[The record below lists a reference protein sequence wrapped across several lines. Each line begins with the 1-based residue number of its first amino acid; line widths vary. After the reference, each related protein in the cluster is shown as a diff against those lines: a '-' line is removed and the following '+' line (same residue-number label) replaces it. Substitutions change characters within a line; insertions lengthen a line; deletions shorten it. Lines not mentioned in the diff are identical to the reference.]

1 MSKVIGKEQSA
12 DCESWILPS
21 FSDGANS
28 GNGGVL
34 TASQIEKVQKEAYDE
49 AHAEG
54 FQKGLEEGL
63 AAAAEQLKLR
73 LDVLNGLI
81 DSLAAPF
88 TELDSQID
96 EELIVLVQSLVKQM
110 VRREIKTEPGQI
122 MAVIREAIESLP
134 VASRQLQLR
143 LHPQDAALVN
153 EFYASGDKELSWDI
167 VEDPLITRGG
177 CKVITEVTQVDATL
191 ETRLNQ
197 LFAHVFGERQ
207 QDKEETTKDADCGSE

>member
-1 MSKVIGKEQSA
+1 MSKVIGKDQSA

-21 FSDGANS
+21 FSDGSNS
-28 GNGGVL
+28 GHAGVL
-34 TASQIEKVQKEAYDE
+34 TASQIEKLQKQAYDE

-63 AAAAEQLKLR
+63 AAAAEQLQVR
-73 LDVLNGLI
+73 LDVLNGLV
-81 DSLAAPF
+81 DSLAKPF
-88 TELDSQID
+88 TDLDSQID
-96 EELIVLVQSLVKQM
+96 EELIVLVQALVKQM
-110 VRREIKTEPGQI
+110 VRRELKTEPGQI

-134 VASRQLQLR
+134 VASRRLQLR

-153 EFYASGDKELSWDI
+153 EFYALGDKDLSWDI
-167 VEDPLITRGG
+167 VEDPLISRGG
-177 CKVITEVTQVDATL
+177 CKVITDVTQVDATL

-207 QDKEETTKDADCGSE
+207 QDQEEATKESDRGSE